1 MFISLSGGGGKEGR
15 QLVLEGDRFFRFVNY
30 SLGVRFSI
38 ILGKEELETW
48 RIHLAKVFFK
58 PVRSPDTNLP
68 AVRDVARVSTSAES
82 RPGPALPSHTY
93 LTLRGNPARWRLS
106 RLLQK
111 KKLRLRAY
119 VACVRPRGQP
129 GAKLSF
135 GLGL

>member
-1 MFISLSGGGGKEGR
+1 MFISLSGGVGKEGR
-15 QLVLEGDRFFRFVNY
+15 QLVLEGDRFFQFVNY

-38 ILGKEELETW
+38 ILGKELETW
-48 RIHLAKVFFK
+48 RLHLAKVFFK
-58 PVRSPDTNLP
+58 LVHSPDTNLP
-68 AVRDVARVSTSAES
+68 AVRHVAYVSTSAES

-93 LTLRGNPARWRLS
+93 LTLCSNPARWRRS